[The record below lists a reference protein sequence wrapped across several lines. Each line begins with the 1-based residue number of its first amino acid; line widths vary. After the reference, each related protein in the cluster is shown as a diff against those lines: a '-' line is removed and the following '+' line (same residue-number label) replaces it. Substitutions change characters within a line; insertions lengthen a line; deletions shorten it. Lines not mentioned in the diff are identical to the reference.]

1 VGHVR
6 ATRADWLAAAA
17 RARVG
22 RGGRGLG
29 GLEWIGESF
38 EGDERRK
45 KGVAWAIRKARGLF
59 GTPR

>member
-22 RGGRGLG
+22 RGDRGLG

-45 KGVAWAIRKARGLF
+45 KGWLGL
-59 GTPR
+59 